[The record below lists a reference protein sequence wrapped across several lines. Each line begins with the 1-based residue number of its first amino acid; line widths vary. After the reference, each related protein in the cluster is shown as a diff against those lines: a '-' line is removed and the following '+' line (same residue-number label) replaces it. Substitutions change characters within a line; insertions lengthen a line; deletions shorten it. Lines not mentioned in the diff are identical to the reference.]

1 MNTDWTYA
9 TVGEL
14 SAALRAGKVTAV
26 ELTESAIARIEKYDP
41 ELNAICA
48 PDFERA
54 RASAREADAALA
66 RGDDRPLLGIPI
78 TVKESFNVT
87 GLPTTWGIPPFK
99 DFVATE
105 DALPVARLKAAGA
118 VVLGK
123 TNVPL
128 GLGDLQTYN
137 AIYGTTNN
145 PWDTSRTPG
154 GSSGGSAA
162 ALAAGFGA
170 LSLGSDIAGSLRAPA
185 HFSGVYAHKPT
196 FGLLPSRGHTAPP
209 NPPLPSEKDLSVIG
223 PMARTAS
230 DLALVLDLL
239 LPPDP
244 VVTGGAMSVQLPPPR
259 HAALSD
265 YRVLV
270 LDDHPLIPT
279 ATGVRDGIRRV
290 AGLFTRAG
298 AGVAY
303 DSPLLPDP
311 VEAARTFV
319 LLFDSVVGATYPAPV
334 YDQLRQRAA
343 ELSPDDHSLAAE
355 HLRGTVISHR
365 DWIAVDAVRQ
375 RHRQAWRDLF
385 EQFDVVVCPPMP
397 TTAFPHDHSEP
408 QRARHISIDGV
419 EHDYPA
425 QLVWAGIASMPGLPA
440 TIAPVGLADDG
451 LPTGVQLL
459 GPAFEDRTPIHVAE
473 LLEAE
478 LGGFT
483 APALSNVPI

>member
-1 MNTDWTYA
+1 MQADWAYA

-14 SAALRAGKVTAV
+14 SAALREGRVSAA

-41 ELNAICA
+41 ELNAVCA
-48 PDFERA
+48 PDFDRA
-54 RASAREADAALA
+54 RAAAREADAALA
-66 RGDDRPLLGIPI
+66 RGEDRPLLGIPI
-78 TVKESFNVT
+78 TVKESFNVA

-99 DFVATE
+99 DFVADE

-118 VVLGK
+118 IVLGK

-145 PWDTSRTPG
+145 PWDVTRTPG

-170 LSLGSDIAGSLRAPA
+170 LSIGSDIAGSLRAPA
-185 HFSGVYAHKPT
+185 HFTGVYAHKPSQ
-196 FGLLPSRGHTAPP
+196 GLLPSRGHTAPP
-209 NPPLPSEKDLSVIG
+209 NPPLPSEKDLTVIG

-244 VVTGGAMSVQLPPPR
+244 VASGGVTSVRLPPAR
-259 HAALSD
+259 HAELSD
-265 YRVLV
+265 HRVLV
-270 LDDHPLIPT
+270 LEDHPLIPT
-279 ATGVRDGIRRV
+279 SAGVRAGIRRV
-290 AGLFTRAG
+290 TEAFTRAG
-298 AGVAY
+298 ASVAFE
-303 DSPLLPDP
+303 SPLLPDP

-319 LLFDSVVGATYPAPV
+319 LLFDSVVGASHPAPV
-334 YDQLRQRAA
+334 YEQLRERAA
-343 ELSPDDHSLAAE
+343 DLAPDDHSLAAE
-355 HLRGTVISHR
+355 HLRGTAISHR

-375 RHRQAWRDLF
+375 RHRQAWRRLF
-385 EQFDVVVCPPMP
+385 EEFDVVVCPPMP
-397 TTAFPHDHSEP
+397 TPAFPHDHSEP
-408 QRARHISIDGV
+408 QWGRRISVDGV
-419 EHDYPA
+419 DHAYPG

-440 TIAPVGLADDG
+440 TIAPVGLTEDG

-478 LGGFT
+478 LGGFR
-483 APALSNVPI
+483 APPL

>member
-1 MNTDWTYA
+1 MPADWAYA

-14 SAALRAGKVTAV
+14 SAALRAGRVTAV
-26 ELTESAIARIEKYDP
+26 MLTESAIARIEEYDP
-41 ELNAICA
+41 GINAICV

-54 RASAREADAALA
+54 RAMAREADVALA
-66 RGDDRPLLGIPI
+66 RGDGRPLLGIPM
-78 TVKESFNVT
+78 TVKESFNVK

-99 DFVATE
+99 DFVAAE

-145 PWDTSRTPG
+145 PWDTGRTPG

-170 LSLGSDIAGSLRAPA
+170 LSIGSDIAGSLRAPA
-185 HFSGVYAHKPT
+185 HFTGVYAHKPSQ
-196 FGLLPSRGHTAPP
+196 GLLPSRGHTAPP
-209 NPPLPSEKDLSVIG
+209 NPPLPSEKDLTVIG

-230 DLALVLDLL
+230 DLALVLELL

-244 VVTGGAMSVQLPPPR
+244 VATGGVTSVHLPPPR
-259 HAALSD
+259 HTELSD

-270 LDDHPLIPT
+270 LEDHPLIPT
-279 ATGVRDGIRRV
+279 AASVRDGIRRV
-290 AGLFTRAG
+290 AEVLTRAG
-298 AGVAY
+298 ASVAY
-303 DSPLLPDP
+303 ESPLLPDP

-334 YDQLRQRAA
+334 YEQLRQRAA
-343 ELSPDDHSLAAE
+343 ELASDDHSLAAE
-355 HLRGTVISHR
+355 HLRGTAISHR

-375 RHRQAWRDLF
+375 RHRQAWRHLF
-385 EQFDVVVCPPMP
+385 EQFDIVVCPPMP
-397 TTAFPHDHSEP
+397 TPAFPHDHSEP
-408 QRARHISIDGV
+408 QWGRRISIDGV
-419 EHDYPA
+419 DHEYPG

-440 TIAPVGLADDG
+440 TIAPVGLSDDG

-459 GPAFEDRTPIHVAE
+459 GPMFEDHTSIHLAE
-473 LLEAE
+473 FLEAE

-483 APALSNVPI
+483 APPL